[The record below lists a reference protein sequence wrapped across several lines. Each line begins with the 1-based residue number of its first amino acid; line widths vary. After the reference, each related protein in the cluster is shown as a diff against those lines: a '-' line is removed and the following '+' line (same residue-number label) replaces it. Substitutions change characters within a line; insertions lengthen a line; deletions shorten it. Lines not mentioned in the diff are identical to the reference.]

1 MDATTLFEKRE
12 EGGGQGELISLE
24 LRRSSTTSTSTAT
37 SASKSNSRD
46 VEQSEP
52 LIYRGPG
59 AGGETGLDNGTEAGH
74 GGDADLDLEALKEA
88 VGRRRESEDQGQPT
102 KVSPWIMSECHS
114 LCLHVVVVRDTKTY
128 LYRYPSSSSIMGKS
142 LNDISTDHS
151 ANLLPRRYITR

>member
-12 EGGGQGELISLE
+12 EGEGQGGLISLE
-24 LRRSSTTSTSTAT
+24 VRGSSTASTSTAT

-59 AGGETGLDNGTEAGH
+59 AGGETGLDNETEAGH

-88 VGRRRESEDQGQPT
+88 VGRRRESEDQGQPS
-102 KVSPWIMSECHS
+102 KVSPWIMSECYSLFVHVV
-114 LCLHVVVVRDTKTY
+114 LCLMRYDTYIRGRLLVPLWASLSTSYQLIVKLTLFHVDT
-128 LYRYPSSSSIMGKS
+128 
-142 LNDISTDHS
+142 
-151 ANLLPRRYITR
+151 

>member
-24 LRRSSTTSTSTAT
+24 VRRSSTTSTSTAT

-74 GGDADLDLEALKEA
+74 GGDRDLDLEALKEA
-88 VGRRRESEDQGQPT
+88 VGRRRESEDQGQPA
-102 KVSPWIMSECHS
+102 KISPWIMSECHS
-114 LCLHVVVVRDTKTY
+114 LFVHVVLCLMRHHTY
-128 LYRYPSSSSIMGKS
+128 IRGRLLVPLWAS
-142 LNDISTDHS
+142 LSLTYQLIIQ
-151 ANLLPRRYITR
+151 LILFPRRYITL